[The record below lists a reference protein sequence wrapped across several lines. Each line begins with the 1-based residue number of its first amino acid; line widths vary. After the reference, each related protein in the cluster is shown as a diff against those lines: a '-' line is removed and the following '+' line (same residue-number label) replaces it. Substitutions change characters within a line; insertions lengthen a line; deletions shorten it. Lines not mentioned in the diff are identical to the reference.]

1 MDRRRFI
8 RSLVG
13 AASLTSSLSSSA
25 RLTLGLYSDP
35 PPRLALPTADQLAWQ
50 DLEVGMFI
58 HFAPNTWQDK
68 ELDDL
73 SAPLSN
79 INPELLDTDQWA
91 ATAIDL
97 GAKYIVFVAKH
108 V

>member
-1 MDRRRFI
+1 
-8 RSLVG
+8 
-13 AASLTSSLSSSA
+13 
-25 RLTLGLYSDP
+25 
-35 PPRLALPTADQLAWQ
+35 
-50 DLEVGMFI
+50 MFI

-73 SAPLSN
+73 STPLSQ
-79 INPELLDTDQWA
+79 INPKLLDTDQWA

-108 V
+108 VGGFCMWQTDTTDYSIRKTSGGMVVAMW